1 MTATITS
8 PLRRFI
14 LDEIKGR
21 KDSNGDKFYAAIGR
35 SQEWNA
41 TDVSPTPDGS
51 YHEERDFRNNMQ
63 SVKLITDASFVVPRY
78 NWSSGT
84 FYDAYDDKS
93 TGNSNPYYV
102 VNSNQ
107 QVYMVL
113 RKSISNTGVAVA
125 STVEPT
131 GNTSGTPFKTSDG
144 YVWKMI
150 YSISSATANKFQSA
164 NFMPVEFI
172 DKDSAGGVD
181 GTRLSGF
188 SSNQTEQLAI
198 QEASVLGQIVGY
210 AIDNPGSGYNSAPTL
225 TITGDGSS
233 ASATATISG
242 GAVVKV
248 EVTDSSTGVFKP
260 SNMGSGYNFASVTVS
275 GGSPDSAAIIR
286 PILSTSRR
294 TLDSGGLGDDPVSD
308 LRSNAIMFNA
318 KPSGAERAD
327 FFINQQ
333 FRQVGLLKNPEL
345 GDSTSTPFTE
355 ETGNTLRTLNFASLA
370 TPFEKDQ
377 VITGGTSG
385 AKAIVDFDSTGPT
398 GLAQGTLFV
407 HQTDSNGFTSF
418 TTGETITASGGSS
431 GVLLGGGNH
440 DSTPEVDPNSGQ
452 LLYIDNRSAITRASG
467 QTEDLKIVIQV

>member
-84 FYDAYDDKS
+84 FYDAYDDQS

-125 STVEPT
+125 STIEPT

-172 DKDSAGGVD
+172 DKDSAGGVS
-181 GTRLSGF
+181 GARLAAF

-198 QEASVLGQIVGY
+198 QEASVLGQVVGY
-210 AIDNPGSGYNSAPTL
+210 AIDNPGSGYSSAPTL
-225 TITGDGSS
+225 SVTGNGTN
-233 ASATATISG
+233 AKAVAVISG

-248 EVTDSSTGVFKP
+248 TTDSDSAGGIGISTT
-260 SNMGSGYNFASVTVS
+260 NLGSGYDFASVAVS

-286 PILSTSRR
+286 PIISTAN
-294 TLDSGGLGDDPVSD
+294 GGFGKDPIKD

-333 FRQVGLLKNPEL
+333 FRQVGLIKNPTKPD
-345 GDSTSTPFTE
+345 GTAFDSS
-355 ETGNTLRTLNFASLA
+355 TGNALTVLNFASISTA
-370 TPFEKDQ
+370 FEKDQ
-377 VITGGTSG
+377 IITGGTSG
-385 AKAIVDFDSTGPT
+385 AKAIVDFDSTGST
-398 GLAQGTLFV
+398 GVSGGALFI

-431 GVLLGGGNH
+431 GVLLGSDRH
-440 DSTPEVDPNSGQ
+440 DSSPEVDPQSGE
-452 LLYIDNRSAITRASG
+452 LLYIDNRSAITRASA

>member
-84 FYDAYDDKS
+84 FYDAYDDQS

-113 RKSISNTGVAVA
+113 RKSISNTGVAIA

-131 GNTSGTPFKTSDG
+131 GNTTGAPFKTSDG

-260 SNMGSGYNFASVTVS
+260 SNMGSGYNFAAVTVS

-398 GLAQGTLFV
+398 GLAQGTLFI

>member
-84 FYDAYDDKS
+84 FYDAYDDQS
-93 TGNSNPYYV
+93 
-102 VNSNQ
+102 
-107 QVYMVL
+107 
-113 RKSISNTGVAVA
+113 
-125 STVEPT
+125 T
-131 GNTSGTPFKTSDG
+131 GNTSPY
-144 YVWKMI
+144 YVI
-150 YSISSATANKFQSA
+150 NSNSVSSATANKFQSA

-172 DKDSAGGVD
+172 DKDSAGGVS
-181 GTRLSGF
+181 GTRLASF

-198 QEASVLGQIVGY
+198 QEASILGQVVGY
-210 AIDNPGSGYNSAPTL
+210 AIDNPGSGYGSAPTL

-286 PILSTSRR
+286 PIL
-294 TLDSGGLGDDPVSD
+294 
-308 LRSNAIMFNA
+308 
-318 KPSGAERAD
+318 
-327 FFINQQ
+327 
-333 FRQVGLLKNPEL
+333 
-345 GDSTSTPFTE
+345 
-355 ETGNTLRTLNFASLA
+355 NTLTVLNFASINTA
-370 TPFEKDQ
+370 FEKDQ

-385 AKAIVDFDSTGPT
+385 AKAIVDFDSTGST
-398 GLAQGTLFV
+398 GVAGGALFI
-407 HQTDSNGFTSF
+407 HQTDSNGFTPF
-418 TTGETITASGGSS
+418 TTGETITASGGSN
-431 GVLLGGGNH
+431 GVLLGSSRH
-440 DSTPEVDPNSGQ
+440 DSSAEVDPNSGQ
-452 LLYIDNRSAITRASG
+452 LLYVDNRSAITRASG

>member
-113 RKSISNTGVAVA
+113 RKSISNTGVAIA

-131 GNTSGTPFKTSDG
+131 GNTTGAPFKTSDG

-308 LRSNAIMFNA
+308 LRSNALMFNA

-398 GLAQGTLFV
+398 GLAQGTLFI

-418 TTGETITASGGSS
+418 TTGETITASGGST
-431 GVLLGGGNH
+431 GVLIGGGNH
-440 DSTPEVDPNSGQ
+440 DSAAEVDPNSGQ

>member
-84 FYDAYDDKS
+84 FYDAYDDQS
-93 TGNSNPYYV
+93 TGNSSPYYV
-102 VNSNQ
+102 INSNQ

-131 GNTSGTPFKTSDG
+131 GNTTGTPFKTSDG

-172 DKDSAGGVD
+172 HKDSAGGVD
-181 GTRLSGF
+181 GARLSGF

-210 AIDNPGSGYNSAPTL
+210 AIDNPGSGYGSAPTL

-260 SNMGSGYNFASVTVS
+260 SNMGSGYNFASVSVS

-294 TLDSGGLGDDPVSD
+294 TIDSGGLGDDPVSD
-308 LRSNAIMFNA
+308 LRSNALMFNA

-333 FRQVGLLKNPEL
+333 FRQVGLLKNPT
-345 GDSTSTPFTE
+345 DSAGVAFTE
-355 ETGNTLRTLNFASLA
+355 ETGNALKTLNFASISTA
-370 TPFEKDQ
+370 FEKDQ
-377 VITGGTSG
+377 IITGGTSG
-385 AKAIVDFDSTGPT
+385 AKAIVDFDSTGST
-398 GLAQGTLFV
+398 GVAGGALFI
-407 HQTDSNGFTSF
+407 HQTDSNGFTPF

-431 GVLLGGGNH
+431 GVLIGGGNH
-440 DSTPEVDPNSGQ
+440 DSSAEVNPNSGQ
-452 LLYIDNRSAITRASG
+452 LLYIDNRSSITRASG

>member
-84 FYDAYDDKS
+84 FYDAYDDQS
-93 TGNSNPYYV
+93 TGNTSPYYV
-102 VNSNQ
+102 INSNQ

-113 RKSISNTGVAVA
+113 RKSISNTGVAIA

-131 GNTSGTPFKTSDG
+131 GNTTGAPFKTSDG

-172 DKDSAGGVD
+172 DKDSAGGVS
-181 GTRLSGF
+181 GTRLASF

-198 QEASVLGQIVGY
+198 QEASILGQVVGY
-210 AIDNPGSGYNSAPTL
+210 AIDNPGSGYGSAPTL

-294 TLDSGGLGDDPVSD
+294 TLDSGGLGDDPVAD
-308 LRSNAIMFNA
+308 LRSNALMFNA

-327 FFINQQ
+327 FFISQQ
-333 FRQVGLLKNPEL
+333 FRQVGLLKNPTKPD
-345 GDSTSTPFTE
+345 GTAFDSS
-355 ETGNTLRTLNFASLA
+355 TGNTLTVLNFASINTA
-370 TPFEKDQ
+370 FEKDQ

-385 AKAIVDFDSTGPT
+385 AKAIVDFDSTGST
-398 GLAQGTLFV
+398 GVAGGALFI
-407 HQTDSNGFTSF
+407 HQTDSNGFTPF
-418 TTGETITASGGSS
+418 TTGETITASGGSN
-431 GVLLGGGNH
+431 GVLLGSSRH
-440 DSTPEVDPNSGQ
+440 DSSAEVDPNSGQ
-452 LLYIDNRSAITRASG
+452 LLYVDNRSAITRASG

>member
-8 PLRRFI
+8 PLRKFI

-51 YHEERDFRNNMQ
+51 YHEERDFRTNMQ

-84 FYDAYDDKS
+84 FYDAYDDQS
-93 TGNSNPYYV
+93 TGNSSAYYV
-102 VNSNQ
+102 INSNQ

-125 STVEPT
+125 STIEPT
-131 GNTSGTPFKTSDG
+131 GNTTGTPFKTSDG
-144 YVWKMI
+144 YVWKMV
-150 YSISSATANKFQSA
+150 YSISSASANKFQSA
-164 NFMPVEFI
+164 NFIPVELV
-172 DKDSAGGVD
+172 KGQNDSADISVGD
-181 GTRLSGF
+181 SG
-188 SSNQTEQLAI
+188 SYSADQLAQAVI
-198 QEASVLGQIVGY
+198 QKNAVDGQIVGY

-225 TITGDGSS
+225 TITGNGTN
-233 ASATATISG
+233 AKAVATISG

-248 EVTDSSTGVFKP
+248 TTDSDSAGGIGISTTNFGT
-260 SNMGSGYNFASVTVS
+260 GYDFASVAVS

-286 PILSTSRR
+286 PIISTAN
-294 TLDSGGLGDDPVSD
+294 GGFGKDPVKD
-308 LRSNAIMFNA
+308 LRSNALMFNA

-345 GDSTSTPFTE
+345 GDSTSSPFTE
-355 ETGNTLRTLNFASLA
+355 ETGNTLRTLNFASLSKA
-370 TPFEKDQ
+370 FEKDQ

-398 GLAQGTLFV
+398 GLAQGTLFI

-418 TTGETITASGGSS
+418 TTGETITASGGST
-431 GVLLGGGNH
+431 GVLLGSSRH
-440 DSTPEVDPNSGQ
+440 DSSPEVDPQSGE

>member
-113 RKSISNTGVAVA
+113 RKSISNTGVAIA

-131 GNTSGTPFKTSDG
+131 GNTTGAPFKTSDG

-308 LRSNAIMFNA
+308 LRSNALMFNA

-355 ETGNTLRTLNFASLA
+355 ETGNTLRTLNFASL
-370 TPFEKDQ
+370 TVPFEKDQ

-398 GLAQGTLFV
+398 GLAQGTLFI

>member
-1 MTATITS
+1 M
-8 PLRRFI
+8 
-14 LDEIKGR
+14 
-21 KDSNGDKFYAAIGR
+21 AA
-35 SQEWNA
+35 
-41 TDVSPTPDGS
+41 
-51 YHEERDFRNNMQ
+51 
-63 SVKLITDASFVVPRY
+63 
-78 NWSSGT
+78 
-84 FYDAYDDKS
+84 
-93 TGNSNPYYV
+93 
-102 VNSNQ
+102 
-107 QVYMVL
+107 
-113 RKSISNTGVAVA
+113 
-125 STVEPT
+125 
-131 GNTSGTPFKTSDG
+131 
-144 YVWKMI
+144 
-150 YSISSATANKFQSA
+150 
-164 NFMPVEFI
+164 
-172 DKDSAGGVD
+172 
-181 GTRLSGF
+181 F

-198 QEASVLGQIVGY
+198 QEASILGQVVGY
-210 AIDNPGSGYNSAPTL
+210 AIDNPGSGYSSAPTL

-233 ASATATISG
+233 AIATATISG

-248 EVTDSSTGVFKP
+248 IP
-260 SNMGSGYNFASVTVS
+260 SEDVSGNLVQANFGSGYNFASVTVS

-308 LRSNAIMFNA
+308 LRSNALMFNA

-345 GDSTSTPFTE
+345 GDSTSSPFTE
-355 ETGNTLRTLNFASLA
+355 ETGNTLRTLNFASLSKA
-370 TPFEKDQ
+370 FEKDQ

-398 GLAQGTLFV
+398 GLAQGTLFI

-418 TTGETITASGGSS
+418 TTGETITASGGST
-431 GVLLGGGNH
+431 GVLLSGGNH

>member
-113 RKSISNTGVAVA
+113 RKSISNTGVAIA

-131 GNTSGTPFKTSDG
+131 GNTTGAPFKTSDG

-327 FFINQQ
+327 FFVNQQ

-355 ETGNTLRTLNFASLA
+355 ETGNTLRTLNFASLTKA
-370 TPFEKDQ
+370 FEKDQ

-398 GLAQGTLFV
+398 GLAQGTLFI

-418 TTGETITASGGSS
+418 TTGETITASGGST
-431 GVLLGGGNH
+431 GVLLSGGNH

>member
-113 RKSISNTGVAVA
+113 RKSISNTGVAIA

-131 GNTSGTPFKTSDG
+131 GNTTGAPFKTSDG

-260 SNMGSGYNFASVTVS
+260 SNMGSGYNFAAVTVS

-355 ETGNTLRTLNFASLA
+355 ETGNTLRTLNFASL
-370 TPFEKDQ
+370 TVPFEKDQ

-398 GLAQGTLFV
+398 GLAQGTLFI

-418 TTGETITASGGSS
+418 TTGETITASGGST
-431 GVLLGGGNH
+431 GVLLSGGRH

>member
-8 PLRRFI
+8 PLRKFI

-51 YHEERDFRNNMQ
+51 YHEERDFRTNMQ

-113 RKSISNTGVAVA
+113 RKSISNTGVAIA

-172 DKDSAGGVD
+172 DKDSAGGVS
-181 GTRLSGF
+181 GTRLAAF

-198 QEASVLGQIVGY
+198 QEASVLGQVVGY

-242 GAVVKV
+242 GAVVNV
-248 EVTDSSTGVFKP
+248 IPTEDSSGNLVQANF
-260 SNMGSGYNFASVTVS
+260 GSGYNFAAVTVS

-398 GLAQGTLFV
+398 GLAQGTLFI

-418 TTGETITASGGSS
+418 TTGETITASGGST
-431 GVLLGGGNH
+431 GVLLGSSRH
-440 DSTPEVDPNSGQ
+440 DSSPEVDPQSGE

>member
-1 MTATITS
+1 MAATITS
-8 PLRRFI
+8 PLRKFI

-41 TDVSPTPDGS
+41 TDVSPTPNGS

-63 SVKLITDASFVVPRY
+63 SVKLITDASFVIPRY

-84 FYDAYDDKS
+84 FYDAYDDQS
-93 TGNSNPYYV
+93 TGNSSAYYV
-102 VNSNQ
+102 INSNQ

-113 RKSISNTGVAVA
+113 RKSISNTGVAIA

-131 GNTSGTPFKTSDG
+131 GNTTGTPFKTSDG
-144 YVWKMI
+144 YVWKMV
-150 YSISSATANKFQSA
+150 YSISSASANKFQSA
-164 NFMPVEFI
+164 NFIPVELV
-172 DKDSAGGVD
+172 KGQNDSADISVGD
-181 GTRLSGF
+181 SG
-188 SSNQTEQLAI
+188 SYSADQLAQAVI
-198 QEASVLGQIVGY
+198 QKNAVDGQIVGY

-225 TITGDGSS
+225 TITGNGTN
-233 ASATATISG
+233 AKAVATISG

-248 EVTDSSTGVFKP
+248 TTDSDSAGGIGISTTNFGT
-260 SNMGSGYNFASVTVS
+260 GYDFASVAVS

-286 PILSTSRR
+286 PIISTAN
-294 TLDSGGLGDDPVSD
+294 GGFGKDPVKD
-308 LRSNAIMFNA
+308 LRSNALMFNA

-333 FRQVGLLKNPEL
+333 FRQVGLLKNPTKPD
-345 GDSTSTPFTE
+345 GTAFDSS
-355 ETGNTLRTLNFASLA
+355 TGNALTVLNFATVS

-385 AKAIVDFDSTGPT
+385 AKAIIDFDSTGST
-398 GLAQGTLFV
+398 GVSGGALFI

-418 TTGETITASGGSS
+418 TTGETITASGGST
-431 GVLLGGGNH
+431 GVLLGSSRH
-440 DSTPEVDPNSGQ
+440 DSSPEVDPQSGE

>member
-84 FYDAYDDKS
+84 FYDAYDDQS

-113 RKSISNTGVAVA
+113 RKSISNTGVAIA

-131 GNTSGTPFKTSDG
+131 GNTTGAPFKTSDG

-308 LRSNAIMFNA
+308 LRSNALMFNA

-398 GLAQGTLFV
+398 GLAQGTLFI

-418 TTGETITASGGSS
+418 TTGETITASGGST
-431 GVLLGGGNH
+431 GVLLSGGNH

>member
-8 PLRRFI
+8 PLRKFI

-260 SNMGSGYNFASVTVS
+260 SNMGSGYNFAAVTVS

-327 FFINQQ
+327 FFVNQQ

-398 GLAQGTLFV
+398 GLAQGTLFI

>member
-84 FYDAYDDKS
+84 FYDAYDDQS

-113 RKSISNTGVAVA
+113 RKSISNTGVAIA
-125 STVEPT
+125 STIEPT

-172 DKDSAGGVD
+172 DKDSAGGVS
-181 GTRLSGF
+181 GTRLAAF

-198 QEASVLGQIVGY
+198 QEASVLGQVVGY
-210 AIDNPGSGYNSAPTL
+210 AIDNPGSGYSSAPTL

-233 ASATATISG
+233 AVATATISG

-248 EVTDSSTGVFKP
+248 IPTEDGSGNLVQANF
-260 SNMGSGYNFASVTVS
+260 GSGYNFASVTVS

-286 PILSTSRR
+286 PIISTAN
-294 TLDSGGLGDDPVSD
+294 GGFGKDPVKD
-308 LRSNAIMFNA
+308 LRSNALMFNA

-345 GDSTSTPFTE
+345 GDSTSSPFTE
-355 ETGNTLRTLNFASLA
+355 ETGNTLRTLNFASLSKA
-370 TPFEKDQ
+370 FEKDQ

-398 GLAQGTLFV
+398 GLAQGTLFI

-418 TTGETITASGGSS
+418 TTGETITASGGST
-431 GVLLGGGNH
+431 GVLLGSSRH
-440 DSTPEVDPNSGQ
+440 DSSPEVDPQSGE